1 MQVVTILVMLNCSI
15 KVKRQL
21 IARLLHRK
29 RKVTLQTHLPPQWIG
44 SLLSRHHRKRSAK
57 VSPSLALLYKHR
69 DVCCLPLCLIIHRPV
84 IRPSKRETV
93 VRRCYRSRCWRWP
106 SQGSIDNFAQGCL
119 VLSRNP
125 IPCTGRQIQKAPCR
139 IPKNILDGSILRR
152 IQANARD
159 METECFTMGVND
171 QHIVADVKVAQ
182 TPKHCRVSTRTIQVS
197 SNNRAAL
204 LAWTRTCIVPADI
217 VPGTLPRRF
226 HRAISSNSYRLD
238 RGVDT

>member
-1 MQVVTILVMLNCSI
+1 MFV
-15 KVKRQL
+15 
-21 IARLLHRK
+21 
-29 RKVTLQTHLPPQWIG
+29 
-44 SLLSRHHRKRSAK
+44 
-57 VSPSLALLYKHR
+57 
-69 DVCCLPLCLIIHRPV
+69 VCCFVSSYV
-84 IRPSKRETV
+84 IRPSNRETV
-93 VRRCYRSRCWRWP
+93 ARRCGRSRCLRWP

-125 IPCTGRQIQKAPCR
+125 IPCTGRQIQKASSR
-139 IPKNILDGSILRR
+139 IPKNILDGSISRR

-171 QHIVADVKVAQ
+171 QHIVADMKVVQ

-238 RGVDT
+238 RGVNTQR